1 MPVKLQLA
9 SPTARPPEA
18 GLAARMEPLLQA
30 HFHFIWRL
38 LRRLGVPEA
47 VAEDATQDVF
57 IVAMRRL
64 GDIEPGKERAFLY
77 GVALRVASDARRSTA
92 RRQETGAAV
101 LELVPTDRPNPEQ
114 LLEQKEARALLD
126 EILAHMSAEVR
137 VVFILFEIEEMTT
150 VEIAACVGVPA
161 GTVASRL
168 SRARKDFHAHA
179 RRLQLQR
186 GIS

>member
-1 MPVKLQLA
+1 MA
-9 SPTARPPEA
+9 SRTMAPPSDSPP
-18 GLAARMEPLLQA
+18 ARMEPLLQA

-38 LRRLGVPEA
+38 LRRLGVPDA
-47 VAEDATQDVF
+47 VAEDATQEVF

-64 GDIEPGKERAFLY
+64 VDIEAGKERAFLY
-77 GVALRVASDARRSTA
+77 GVALRVASDARRLTA

-101 LELVPTDRPNPEQ
+101 LELVPAGGPDPEQ

-126 EILAHMSAEVR
+126 EVLAHMSEEVR

-150 VEIAACVGVPA
+150 VEIAACIQVPV

-179 RRLQLQR
+179 KRLQLKR
-186 GIS
+186 GIR